1 MTSPTDSQ
9 THCRICGG
17 QLDVSLPGGGCPA
30 CLWRGLIAD
39 VDLNEADGDLPEVE
53 GYTIRR
59 EIGRGGMGVVYQAT
73 QLSPS
78 REVALKIVAPNSL
91 RAASQRLRFLVEIEA
106 MAAVSHP
113 ALLPLYESGEDDEG
127 RPWFSMRLASGGT
140 LAERLDTYA
149 GQWRMSAELMVR
161 LGEAV
166 QFSHERGILHRD
178 LKPGNV
184 LFDEMDQ
191 AYVADFGLAKWADEE
206 IGLTRSTEM
215 LGSPAYLAP
224 ENAAGGAK
232 ATTTATDV
240 YGLGAIFYELLTGHT
255 LYKGETSAR
264 ILSQILTES
273 PVAPRQRMQGVPR
286 DLEIITL
293 KAIAR
298 EPGKRYESAA
308 AMVED
313 IRLWMA
319 GKAIKARA
327 VGQWERLGYWCKRN
341 PAVASLAGLL
351 AVSLITGSALLW
363 RSNQRLRLSLDDA
376 EARVDFM
383 THELPASLEPI
394 GRLDLLDSVF
404 HNVSEHYEM
413 SQSRDAVGL
422 ARQADFLSQWAQ
434 ILRPRGQD
442 RAAIER
448 LTQAMVKAREATA
461 GSRPPL
467 AAVHSRVN
475 TGRLLGEALIE
486 GRRLDEAASILQETA
501 AYLALQKVDDEAM
514 RILDAEVSTELA
526 YLADARNHYD
536 EIVLQGGEALGKWNA
551 LLPVLER
558 PPISPKRQRSL
569 VSMLTLHGLLA
580 IHGKDENGAT
590 ARRESWREMSQRFVN
605 LVPDNAHFRSL
616 LVMANLRMI
625 AREGLSQEQV
635 ELLLADTEEQITTLI
650 ATDGTNTRWLTDAVS
665 SAEAQVSFAVRN
677 KQLEKIR
684 HWRGVMSQRLDALCR
699 TPSTDRRFLTARAEF
714 SIRCAKLH
722 LEDDWPKARH
732 HYEVM
737 LQTMKRMNQLEG
749 SSQNLEAYVN
759 SLFKKI
765 KDHEG
770 EAAADQWL
778 KDFQSNP

>member
-1 MTSPTDSQ
+1 M
-9 THCRICGG
+9 
-17 QLDVSLPGGGCPA
+17 LDVSLPGGGCPA
-30 CLWRGLIAD
+30 CLWGGLIAD
-39 VDLNEADGDLPEVE
+39 GLLDGGNGELPEVE

-59 EIGRGGMGVVYQAT
+59 EIGRGGMGVVYQAM
-73 QLSPS
+73 QHRPA

-91 RAASQRLRFLVEIEA
+91 RAASQRLRFLLEIEA
-106 MAAVSHP
+106 MASVSHP
-113 ALLPLYESGEDDEG
+113 ALLPLYESGEDDDG

-140 LAERLDTYA
+140 LAERLDRYA
-149 GQWRMSAELMVR
+149 GEWRMAAALMVR

-191 AYVADFGLAKWADEE
+191 AFVADFGLAKWADDE

-264 ILSQILTES
+264 ILSQILNEAPAT
-273 PVAPRQRMQGVPR
+273 PRQRMQGIPR

-319 GKAIKARA
+319 GQAIKARA
-327 VGQWERLGYWCKRN
+327 VGQWERLGYWARRN
-341 PAVASLAGLL
+341 PTVASLAGLL
-351 AVSLITGSALLW
+351 AVSVITSSALLW

-376 EARVDFM
+376 EARVEFM

-404 HNVSEHYEM
+404 QNVSEHYEL
-413 SQSRDAVGL
+413 SQNRDAVSL

-448 LTQAMVKAREATA
+448 LEQAMIKAREATA
-461 GSRPPL
+461 GSRPPRV
-467 AAVHSRVN
+467 AVHSRVN
-475 TGRLLGEALIE
+475 TGRRLGEALIE
-486 GRRLDEAASILQETA
+486 GRRLDEAGSVLQETA
-501 AYLALQKVDDEAM
+501 GYLASQDGDDETM

-526 YLADARNHYD
+526 FLADARNDYD
-536 EIVLQGGEALGKWNA
+536 QIVSQAGDALRKWNA

-569 VSMLTLHGLLA
+569 VSMLTLHGLLGL
-580 IHGKDENGAT
+580 HGKDANEA
-590 ARRESWREMSQRFVN
+590 ASRRESWKEMSERFVN

-616 LVMANLRMI
+616 LVVANLRMI
-625 AREGLSQEQV
+625 GREGLEKEQV
-635 ELLLADTEEQITTLI
+635 RLLLTDTEEQVAALI
-650 ATDGTNTRWLTDAVS
+650 SIDGSNTRWLTDAVA
-665 SAEAQVSFAVRN
+665 SAEARVSFAARN
-677 KQLEKIR
+677 QQLKEAA
-684 HWRGVMSQRLDALCR
+684 HWRRVMSQRLDALCK
-699 TPSTDRRFLTARAEF
+699 TPSTDLRYLTAQAEY

-722 LEDDWPKARH
+722 MDDDWPKARH
-732 HYEVM
+732 HYEAM
-737 LQTMKRMNQLEG
+737 LSIMKRMAEVKG
-749 SSQNLEAYVN
+749 SSQDLEGYVN
-759 SLFKKI
+759 AVFKKI

-770 EAAADQWL
+770 EAAANQWL
-778 KDFQSNP
+778 SDFHKSP

>member
-1 MTSPTDSQ
+1 M
-9 THCRICGG
+9 
-17 QLDVSLPGGGCPA
+17 LDVSLPGGGCPA
-30 CLWRGLIAD
+30 CLWGGLIAD
-39 VDLNEADGDLPEVE
+39 GLLDEADGDLPEVE

-59 EIGRGGMGVVYQAT
+59 EIGRGGMGVVYQAM
-73 QLSPS
+73 QHRPA

-91 RAASQRLRFLVEIEA
+91 RAASQRLRFLLEIEA

-113 ALLPLYESGEDDEG
+113 ALLPLYESGEDDDG

-140 LAERLDTYA
+140 LAERLDRYA
-149 GQWRMSAELMVR
+149 GEWRMAAALMVR

-191 AYVADFGLAKWADEE
+191 AYVADFGLAKWADDE
-206 IGLTRSTEM
+206 IGLTKSTEM

-224 ENAAGGAK
+224 ENAEGGAK

-264 ILSQILTES
+264 ILSQILNEA
-273 PVAPRQRMQGVPR
+273 PVTPRQRMQGIPR

-327 VGQWERLGYWCKRN
+327 VGQWERLGYWARRN
-341 PAVASLAGLL
+341 PTVASLAGLL
-351 AVSLITGSALLW
+351 AASVITGSALLW

-376 EARVDFM
+376 EARVEFM

-404 HNVSEHYEM
+404 QNVSEHYEL
-413 SQSRDAVGL
+413 SQSRDAVSL

-442 RAAIER
+442 VAAIER
-448 LTQAMVKAREATA
+448 LEQAMIKAREATA

-475 TGRLLGEALIE
+475 TGRRLGEALIE
-486 GRRLDEAASILQETA
+486 GRRLDEAGRILQETA
-501 AYLALQKVDDEAM
+501 GYLASQNAEDETM

-526 YLADARNHYD
+526 FLADARNDYD
-536 EIVLQGGEALGKWNA
+536 QIVAQAGDALGKWNA

-569 VSMLTLHGLLA
+569 VSMLTLHGLLGL
-580 IHGKDENGAT
+580 HGKDANEA
-590 ARRESWREMSQRFVN
+590 ASRRESWREMSERFVN

-616 LVMANLRMI
+616 LVVANLRMI
-625 AREGLSQEQV
+625 GREGLEREQV
-635 ELLLADTEEQITTLI
+635 ELLLADTEQQIAALI
-650 ATDGTNTRWLTDAVS
+650 AMDGSNTRWLTDAVA
-665 SAEAQVSFAVRN
+665 SAEVQVSFAARN
-677 KQLEKIR
+677 QQLEEVV
-684 HWRGVMSQRLDALCR
+684 HWRGVMSQRLDALCK
-699 TPSTDRRFLTARAEF
+699 TPSTDLRYLTAKAEY

-722 LEDDWPKARH
+722 LDDDWPKARH
-732 HYEVM
+732 HYEAM
-737 LQTMKRMNQLEG
+737 LEIMKRMAEVKGSNQDLEG
-749 SSQNLEAYVN
+749 YVN
-759 SLFKKI
+759 AVFKKI

-770 EAAADQWL
+770 EETAKQWL
-778 KDFQSNP
+778 SDFHKSP

>member
-1 MTSPTDSQ
+1 M
-9 THCRICGG
+9 
-17 QLDVSLPGGGCPA
+17 LDVSLPGGGCPA
-30 CLWRGLIAD
+30 CLWGGLIAD
-39 VDLNEADGDLPEVE
+39 GWLDEPDMDLPEVE

-59 EIGRGGMGVVYQAT
+59 EIGRGGMGVVYQAM
-73 QLSPS
+73 QHSPA

-113 ALLPLYESGEDDEG
+113 ALLPLYESGEDDDG

-140 LAERLDTYA
+140 LAERLDRYA
-149 GQWRMSAELMVR
+149 GEWRMAAALMVR

-191 AYVADFGLAKWADEE
+191 AYVADFGLAKWADDEV
-206 IGLTRSTEM
+206 GLTRSTEM

-264 ILSQILTES
+264 ILSQILNEA
-273 PVAPRQRMQGVPR
+273 PVTPRQRMQGVPR

-327 VGQWERLGYWCKRN
+327 VGQWERLGYWAKRN

-351 AVSLITGSALLW
+351 VTSVITGSALLW

-376 EARVDFM
+376 EARVEFM

-404 HNVSEHYEM
+404 LNVSEHYEL

-422 ARQADFLSQWAQ
+422 ARQADFLAQWAQ

-448 LTQAMVKAREATA
+448 LEQAMIKAREATA

-467 AAVHSRVN
+467 VAVHSRVN
-475 TGRLLGEALIE
+475 TGRRLGEALIE
-486 GRRLDEAASILQETA
+486 GGRLDEAGSILRETA
-501 AYLALQKVDDEAM
+501 SYLASQDTDDETM

-526 YLADARNHYD
+526 FLADARNDYD
-536 EIVLQGGEALGKWNA
+536 QIVSQTGDALKKWNV
-551 LLPVLER
+551 LLPILER

-569 VSMLTLHGLLA
+569 VSMLTLHGLLGL
-580 IHGKDENGAT
+580 HGKDANEA
-590 ARRESWREMSQRFVN
+590 ASRRESWRAMSERFVN
-605 LVPDNAHFRSL
+605 CVPDNAHFRSL
-616 LVMANLRMI
+616 LVVANLRMI
-625 AREGLSQEQV
+625 GREGLEKEQV
-635 ELLLADTEEQITTLI
+635 ELLLADTEQQIAALI
-650 ATDGTNTRWLTDAVS
+650 AMDGSNTRWLTDAVA
-665 SAEAQVSFAVRN
+665 SAEAQVSFAARN
-677 KQLEKIR
+677 QQLEEVA
-684 HWRGVMSQRLDALCR
+684 HWRGVMSQRLDALCK
-699 TPSTDRRFLTARAEF
+699 TSSTDLRYLTAQAEY

-722 LEDDWPKARH
+722 VDDDWPKARH
-732 HYEVM
+732 HYEAM
-737 LQTMKRMNQLEG
+737 LAIMKRMAEVKGSNQDLEG
-749 SSQNLEAYVN
+749 YVN
-759 SLFKKI
+759 SVFNKI

-770 EAAADQWL
+770 EETANQWL
-778 KDFQSNP
+778 SDFHKSP